1 MKWFPYQVDPLPI
14 SAMPG
19 LANRGAIPTN
29 CSSRKNRCQH
39 CAAETYVDDTELI
52 LSMDHA
58 HLNMITKEMQSI
70 AQFWEQLLYTTERA
84 LALEKCFFVP
94 ISK

>member
-1 MKWFPYQVDPLPI
+1 
-14 SAMPG
+14 MPG
-19 LANRGAIPTN
+19 LANRGAIATN
-29 CSSRKNRCQH
+29 CNSRKNRCQH
-39 CAAETYVDDTELI
+39 YAAETCADDTELI

-84 LALEKCFFVP
+84 LALEKCFYVAMVREFQNDEYELK
-94 ISK
+94 S